1 MFDISR
7 PLNRYLPT
15 YPTDPRPRFRRLK
28 RLDRGDSYALSQI
41 SLGSHTGTHLD
52 APAHV
57 WPGGAT
63 ADAVALESLL
73 TWVEVRDL
81 RHPVEERSPR
91 LGPPIGGGLLLRLP
105 TTGLDASLVAPWLSA
120 GLRLLGT
127 DLLTIEPEGLMIHR
141 ELLAHNVALVE
152 GLDLEGIPEGL
163 YFFVGLPL
171 RLALDG
177 SPLRAVL
184 LTPGEAAGLARP
196 PGAAGSATRPSPA
209 P

>member
-7 PLNRYLPT
+7 PLDHKLPT
-15 YPTDPRPRFRRLK
+15 YPSDPRPRFRRLK
-28 RLDRGDSYALSQI
+28 RLDRGDSYALTQI
-41 SLGSHTGTHLD
+41 TLGSHTGTHLD

-63 ADAVALESLL
+63 ADAVPLESLL

-81 RHPVEERSPR
+81 RHRTLDGSPPLDPPV
-91 LGPPIGGGLLLRLP
+91 GGGLLLRLP
-105 TTGLDASLVAPWLSA
+105 PQGLEPSLVTPWLSA

-127 DLLTIEPEGLMIHR
+127 DLLSIESDGLSLHR
-141 ELLAHNVALVE
+141 QLLAHNVALVE
-152 GLDLEGIPEGL
+152 GLNLEGVPEGL
-163 YFFVGLPL
+163 YLFIGLPL

-184 LTPGEAAGLARP
+184 LTPGEAAVLART
-196 PGAAGSATRPSPA
+196 PGAAGSAPGSA
-209 P
+209 PTP